1 MSGVRVPP
9 RELDRRERLARQH
22 VESERPV
29 AVAAGRLRCAL
40 SLDVSRKGSGA
51 TSRPNA
57 TWPPCY
63 VTARRG
69 APDSQC
75 GCAAYQPLA
84 IRAVL
89 GSVDNGSPPRCRVD
103 VEGAIVCPISTTV
116 HVERNPGFVHSRGPA
131 TYSLRTCDA
140 PAALRT
146 GGRRTSSRYLRRP
159 LPSLSSLS
167 LYISNE
173 TARPFFSS
181 NS

>member
-1 MSGVRVPP
+1 M
-9 RELDRRERLARQH
+9 LAPSH
-22 VESERPV
+22 H
-29 AVAAGRLRCAL
+29 
-40 SLDVSRKGSGA
+40 KGSGA

-131 TYSLRTCDA
+131 TYSCARAMRLLPCAPEVDALAHATCADHSPACRPCRCTSRTRRHA
-140 PAALRT
+140 RSSARIRRS
-146 GGRRTSSRYLRRP
+146 GRPPSPRSSHRDGWR
-159 LPSLSSLS
+159 
-167 LYISNE
+167 E
-173 TARPFFSS
+173 
-181 NS
+181 